1 MALRASTYRRKL
13 GAVRRRIARR
23 LGIPTRPPA
32 RSTTAAEQQ
41 KARLQR
47 AIAAY
52 EAATANP
59 LPTGDVARAAA
70 GAEIVRTRK
79 ALLTALGRS
88 AEGPRTLIAT
98 ARELSRRR
106 RFREAGALITRAGK
120 IDTLSPAAR
129 AAEAVV
135 AVARGRFEAAD
146 EALRALPR
154 ETALGLAPAEVV
166 AVEFSVDP
174 AAAVATCETVLAGAR
189 RLDPG
194 AWLSLARTTFGRGE
208 VELSARALGRIRGKQ
223 GTLPE
228 HIRVEKR
235 WLKRWID
242 RARVEHPP
250 APVPSGHVAFALLDY
265 KQPDYRQVSANV
277 GDYVQTLASLGHL
290 LRHQDLRF
298 HGDDALVESLT
309 ELQARVQPVRRLT
322 GIERDVTVLTINRD
336 ASSLDQ
342 VPEGTWMLAFGWY
355 MHNWFKIRWDFPF
368 HPNLRPVFISFHIN
382 HPEALSEESLRYLAD
397 HAPIGCR
404 DWDTVD
410 RLLGVGIPAFFSGC
424 LTTTVDQL
432 FPVEPPAPA
441 TDAPVALVDLPPGK
455 APAVSGPSSTIRHSG
470 IGVRSASFVT
480 NLKRAVQLLDA
491 YRTDFSR
498 VITGR
503 LHCYLPVRAL
513 GVEVDFV
520 PKNLADIRFDG
531 LIGIDDASFVAMQE
545 GIRSK
550 LETVLGAILRGDD
563 EESVRKLWH
572 EVCADD
578 VAAAER
584 RHQALTP

>member
-1 MALRASTYRRKL
+1 LRRQPQQHA
-13 GAVRRRIARR
+13 AV
-23 LGIPTRPPA
+23 
-32 RSTTAAEQQ
+32 
-41 KARLQR
+41 
-47 AIAAY
+47 AY
-52 EAATANP
+52 EAAIAKP
-59 LPTGDVARAAA
+59 LPPGDVSRAATH
-70 GAEIVRTRK
+70 AEIIRTRR
-79 ALLTALGRS
+79 ALIAVLSRS
-88 AEGPRTLIAT
+88 DDGPQTLIACT
-98 ARELSRRR
+98 RELSRRR
-106 RFREAGALITRAGK
+106 RWREAGALIFKAGK
-120 IDTLSPAAR
+120 IGRLSEAAH
-129 AAEAVV
+129 AATAVV
-135 AVARGRFEAAD
+135 AVARGRFPAA
-146 EALRALPR
+146 EESLRALPR
-154 ETALGLAPAEVV
+154 WAALDLVPAEV
-166 AVEFSVDP
+166 AAAEFAVDP
-174 AAAVATCETVLAGAR
+174 IAAVRTCETLLSQGAT
-189 RLDPG
+189 LEPA
-194 AWLSLARTTFGRGE
+194 AWLSLARTTFGRGQ
-208 VELSARALGRIRGKQ
+208 VEFCARALERISTKRGSV
-223 GTLPE
+223 PD
-228 HIRVEKR
+228 HVRVEAR
-235 WLKRWID
+235 WLKRWVD
-242 RARVEHPP
+242 KARADNEP
-250 APVPSGHVAFALLDY
+250 ASVPSGHVAFALLDY

-298 HGDDALVESLT
+298 HGDDTLVESLT
-309 ELQARVQPVRRLT
+309 ELQARVQPGRRLA

-424 LTTTVDQL
+424 LTTTVDQM

-455 APAVSGPSSTIRHSG
+455 APAVAGPSSTIRHSG
-470 IGVRSASFVT
+470 IGVRGASFVT
-480 NLKRAVQLLDA
+480 NLRRAVQLLDA

-498 VITGR
+498 VVTGR